1 MAEGGGAVVANRNS
15 TGGRSMGD
23 GFMGD
28 EAYQGKVRGLII
40 PHKDI
45 KDIVHK
51 TARFVAKHGK
61 GERDVNDTTC
71 CRWWC

>member
-1 MAEGGGAVVANRNS
+1 MVEGGGTVVANGNS
-15 TGGRSMGD
+15 TGGGSMGD

-28 EAYQGKVRGLII
+28 EAYQGKVRGLIV

-61 GERDVNDTTC
+61 GERDGKGTC
-71 CRWWC
+71 CGWWWC